1 LAAAP
6 GRSFGVGSLSHDN
19 PPDATR
25 KSLEAWVLSTLPR
38 ALGYASSLLRDPA
51 LAEDVVH
58 DCYLR
63 LLQRADVYDLLRD
76 GTKLLYKAITNA
88 CIDRNHRER
97 LLLSLNGSATERGE
111 SFSVIDAEQP
121 GPLQIVIQNE
131 LEDAV
136 EEGMAQLPVA
146 QRAALELKSLGSST
160 EEIAEALGTSPSNA
174 GVLVHRARKAL
185 AQGLAS
191 FMGSNRDERRRE
203 TTR

>member
-1 LAAAP
+1 VP
-6 GRSFGVGSLSHDN
+6 RRGGISGFGSLSHGN

-38 ALGYASSLLRDPA
+38 ALGYASSLLRDQA

-63 LLQRADVYDLLRD
+63 LLQKADVYDLLRD

-88 CIDRNHRER
+88 CIDRNHRDR
-97 LLLSLNGSATERGE
+97 VLLSLNGTGTETGE
-111 SFSVIDAEQP
+111 SLAVMDGEQA
-121 GPLQIVIQNE
+121 GPLQFVIQKE

-136 EEGMAQLPVA
+136 EERMAQLPVA

-160 EEIAEALGTSPSNA
+160 QEIADALGTTPSNA
-174 GVLVHRARKAL
+174 GVLVHRARKTL
-185 AQGLAS
+185 AEGLAS
-191 FMGSNRDERRRE
+191 YLGSTRDDRSRE

>member
-1 LAAAP
+1 M
-6 GRSFGVGSLSHDN
+6 SHGN
-19 PPDATR
+19 PPDGSR
-25 KSLEAWVLSTLPR
+25 KNLEAWVLSTLPR
-38 ALGYASSLLRDPA
+38 TLGYAASLLRDPS
-51 LAEDVVH
+51 LADDVVH

-63 LLQRADVYDLLRD
+63 LLQKADVYDLVRD

-97 LLLSLNGSATERGE
+97 VVLSLSGADNERDE
-111 SFSVIDAEQP
+111 RYPVIDEEQS
-121 GPLQIVIQNE
+121 GPLQIVIQKE

-160 EEIAEALGTSPSNA
+160 QEIAEALGTSPSNA

-185 AQGLAS
+185 AEWLAAY
-191 FMGSNRDERRRE
+191 MGTSQDESSRE